1 MKENLRKLNFIYM
14 KICVLIGLCEM
25 TMYIIQN
32 GYDKETLIE
41 FILFE
46 GRYKFSFFVVDKDKQ
61 WKLFSVF
68 LYKKK
73 KRLEVTDVVLRYI
86 FILNLFFCVCV
97 WCFLSLK
104 QMKKV
109 NEKEN
114 VRNLNL
120 LSNAYRNGLT

>member
-73 KRLEVTDVVLRYI
+73 K
-86 FILNLFFCVCV
+86 
-97 WCFLSLK
+97 
-104 QMKKV
+104 
-109 NEKEN
+109 
-114 VRNLNL
+114 
-120 LSNAYRNGLT
+120 G